1 MYSYKVFTFSSFFQL
16 NLKLQRPNCTNMI
29 LSRVL
34 RSAYKI
40 QCLVNSEF
48 EPVRR
53 MFEKNF
59 IDKVE
64 AHAQLC
70 VYVGDEK
77 VIDLSGTRD
86 ESVNY
91 DSLTNVFS
99 STKNLTPPVYTNIS
113 CLYLKKI
120 CSQNPSDVLMI

>member
-1 MYSYKVFTFSSFFQL
+1 M
-16 NLKLQRPNCTNMI
+16 N

-40 QCLVNSEF
+40 QGSVNSEF